1 MAHLRKRP
9 TYFVKDGVRR
19 EAFFTIQAR
28 ELREQG
34 FVEEGAELP
43 KPPVVEKKLPEVAV
57 EVGGDA
63 FDFETAVEVVGETLD
78 DMTKVE
84 LVEYAEE
91 HGLEFKPNQPKAEI
105 LQICKD
111 HEGKA

>member
-43 KPPVVEKKLPEVAV
+43 KPPKVEKKLPEVAV

-78 DMTKVE
+78 DMTKIE
-84 LVEYAEE
+84 LIEYAEE
-91 HGLEFKPNQPKAEI
+91 HGLEFKPNQPKFEI
-105 LQICKD
+105 LEICKD
-111 HEGKA
+111 YQAKG

>member
-19 EAFFTIQAR
+19 EAFFSIQAR
-28 ELREQG
+28 ELQAQG
-34 FVEEGAELP
+34 FVEEGTELP
-43 KPPVVEKKLPEVAV
+43 KPPKVEKKLPEVAV

-63 FDFETAVEVVGETLD
+63 FDFETAVEVVGESLD

-84 LVEYAEE
+84 LIEYAEE
-91 HGLEFKPNQPKAEI
+91 HGLEFKPNQPKFEI
-105 LQICKD
+105 LEICKD
-111 HEGKA
+111 YQAKD